1 MFAGGSGSPRTN
13 VIQYITIAST
23 GNATDFGDLTE
34 GKGTSMQSNN
44 SIKHFVAGGNTPSL
58 TDKIEKITIATTGN
72 ATDMADLTASRGYG
86 AGSSTSAGG
95 LQ

>member
-1 MFAGGSGSPRTN
+1 
-13 VIQYITIAST
+13 
-23 GNATDFGDLTE
+23 
-34 GKGTSMQSNN
+34 MQSNN

-72 ATDMADLTASRGYG
+72 ATDMADLTANRGYG